1 MHWFTTRKKLDMKIE
16 NTSKIAIK
24 DNRSTC
30 PVSTALEIVG
40 DQWSLILIRDLFLQR
55 TTFSDFRN
63 SPENISTNILSDRIH
78 KLSHYNLIAHRVHP
92 KNRKIKQYY
101 LTEAGM
107 KLYSMIYELSMWSK
121 EYLDMEF
128 HPLSNEWYQNT
139 DGVKR
144 EKVIEE
150 TIKEYKKFKEKLL
163 MAS

>member
-1 MHWFTTRKKLDMKIE
+1 MKIE
-16 NTSKIAIK
+16 NTSKIVIQ

-78 KLSHYNLIAHRVHP
+78 KLTQYNLIAHRLHP

-101 LTEAGM
+101 LTVAGM

-128 HPLSNEWYQNT
+128 HPLSNEGYQNT